1 MDERLKKWRLIL
13 GKKADP
19 LQEIQLE
26 GGQGKIDDTLE
37 ALYDSD
43 RKAGLGSSSPNVNRW
58 LGDIRSYFPTSVV
71 QIMQKDALERLH
83 LEKLLL
89 EPQILESIEPDIH
102 LVATI
107 LSLNKVMPN
116 ETKETARQVVQQ
128 LVKKIQQELNTLLI
142 DAVQGSINKASRI
155 RKKNPKSIDWHATI
169 RLNLKNYQPELGAI
183 IPDNFVG
190 YQRKRTAFKHIT
202 LLVDQSGSMASS
214 VVYAGILGATL
225 ASVPSIQTSL
235 VVFDTNPVD
244 LSPMLNDP
252 VDLLFG
258 TQLGGGTNISKALKF
273 TTQLITNP
281 ADAILV
287 LITDL
292 HEGGN
297 VNELLSQI
305 HQLLLKDTQIIVL
318 LALNDQGAP
327 SYNRSLAG
335 QLASLNIPVFAC
347 TPEKFPQLISAAIEK
362 KDISN
367 WMAMHDIEWK
377 G

>member
-1 MDERLKKWRLIL
+1 
-13 GKKADP
+13 
-19 LQEIQLE
+19 
-26 GGQGKIDDTLE
+26 
-37 ALYDSD
+37 
-43 RKAGLGSSSPNVNRW
+43 
-58 LGDIRSYFPTSVV
+58 
-71 QIMQKDALERLH
+71 
-83 LEKLLL
+83 
-89 EPQILESIEPDIH
+89 
-102 LVATI
+102 
-107 LSLNKVMPN
+107 
-116 ETKETARQVVQQ
+116 
-128 LVKKIQQELNTLLI
+128 
-142 DAVQGSINKASRI
+142 
-155 RKKNPKSIDWHATI
+155 
-169 RLNLKNYQPELGAI
+169 
-183 IPDNFVG
+183 
-190 YQRKRTAFKHIT
+190 
-202 LLVDQSGSMASS
+202 MASS

-367 WMAMHDIEWK
+367 WMAMNDIEWK